1 MLQGCQRTLPHAF
14 CCTQEKPPGGATSVH
29 PEEAAPWVAAGWLQ
43 RPQVS
48 AHQPAWAIQD
58 WLHWPHS
65 FFWAHVVPSAVGNG
79 RKVGRR
85 GRRLIICAARQGA
98 AARWKAWLAGSTSA
112 EMPHSCSISL
122 HAGCPAR
129 QDHVLKAFHA
139 AALPSLVAHRWAGH
153 PCRCRWAWWWWQR
166 QPGACSGRLRQG
178 RGGIVAR

>member
-1 MLQGCQRTLPHAF
+1 M
-14 CCTQEKPPGGATSVH
+14 H

-85 GRRLIICAARQGA
+85 ERGGWEEAHNLCR
-98 AARWKAWLAGSTSA
+98 KAGSSSQV
-112 EMPHSCSISL
+112 ESMV
-122 HAGCPAR
+122 GR
-129 QDHVLKAFHA
+129 QHI
-139 AALPSLVAHRWAGH
+139 G
-153 PCRCRWAWWWWQR
+153 
-166 QPGACSGRLRQG
+166 
-178 RGGIVAR
+178 